1 MQTAERVSD
10 TNMSDNYVFQR
21 SRLAYVEAA
30 KIVKGNVLELGS
42 GEGYGMKELASNC
55 DSYLMLDKY
64 MFDLSKIEDKNKV
77 KFRKMEFPPLENIA
91 DNTYDFVVSFQVI
104 EHMIKDEL
112 YVKEAFRVLKPSG
125 KLIVTT
131 PNKKMSLTRNP
142 WHIREYTVE
151 ELKNLFAKYF
161 KSVDTKGVF
170 GGPKAMEY
178 YQKNKESVH
187 KIMRF
192 DVLNLQ
198 YRLPRQL
205 LEVPY
210 DLLNRFNRKKLL
222 KQNQDLTTGIKM
234 EDYFVADANDE
245 CIDLF
250 YIAEK

>member
-30 KIVKGNVLELGS
+30 KIVRGNVLELGS
-42 GEGYGMKELASNC
+42 GEGYGMRELAPNC

-77 KFRKMEFPPLENIA
+77 KFRKMEFPPLENIP
-91 DNTYDFVVSFQVI
+91 DYTYDFIVSFQVI

-112 YVKEAFRVLKPSG
+112 YVKEAFRVLKPGG

-142 WHIREYTVE
+142 WHIREYTIE
-151 ELKNLFAKYF
+151 ELKTLFLKYF
-161 KSVDTKGVF
+161 KSVDAKGVF

-210 DLLNRFNRKKLL
+210 DILNRLNRKKLL

-234 EDYFVADANDE
+234 EDYFVGDANDE

>member
-1 MQTAERVSD
+1 
-10 TNMSDNYVFQR
+10 
-21 SRLAYVEAA
+21 
-30 KIVKGNVLELGS
+30 
-42 GEGYGMKELASNC
+42 
-55 DSYLMLDKY
+55 
-64 MFDLSKIEDKNKV
+64 
-77 KFRKMEFPPLENIA
+77 
-91 DNTYDFVVSFQVI
+91 
-104 EHMIKDEL
+104 
-112 YVKEAFRVLKPSG
+112 
-125 KLIVTT
+125 
-131 PNKKMSLTRNP
+131 MSLTRNP

-151 ELKNLFAKYF
+151 ELKTLFLKYF
-161 KSVDTKGVF
+161 KSVGAKGVF

-210 DLLNRFNRKKLL
+210 DILNRLNRKKLL

-234 EDYFVADANDE
+234 EDYFVAEANDD

>member
-10 TNMSDNYVFQR
+10 TNTSDNYVFQR
-21 SRLAYVEAA
+21 SRLAYVETA
-30 KIVKGNVLELGS
+30 KLTNGKILELGS
-42 GEGYGMKELASNC
+42 GEGYGMKEIAPTC

-64 MFDLSKIEDKNKV
+64 MFDLNKIEDKNKV
-77 KFRKMEFPPLENIA
+77 KFRKMEFPPLDGIE
-91 DNTYDFVVSFQVI
+91 DNTYDFAVSFQVI
-104 EHMIKDEL
+104 EHMIKDHL
-112 YVKEAFRVLKPSG
+112 YLKEIHRILKPGG

-142 WHIREYTVE
+142 WHIREYTFE
-151 ELKNLFAKYF
+151 ELKELMAKYF
-161 KSVDTKGVF
+161 SEVTANGVF
-170 GGPKAMEY
+170 AGPKAMEY
-178 YQKNKESVH
+178 YIKNKESVH

-192 DVLNLQ
+192 DILNLQ

-210 DLLNRFNRKKLL
+210 DILNRLNRKKLL
-222 KQNQDLTTGIKM
+222 RQNTNLTTGIKM
-234 EDYFVADANDE
+234 EDYFVAPADDN